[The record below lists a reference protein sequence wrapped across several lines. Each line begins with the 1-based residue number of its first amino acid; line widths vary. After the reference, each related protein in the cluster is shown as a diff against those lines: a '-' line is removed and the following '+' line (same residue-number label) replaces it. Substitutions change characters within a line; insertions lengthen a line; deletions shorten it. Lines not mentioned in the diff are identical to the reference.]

1 VLAKVLSFVPN
12 SFAYIVGRLGDI
24 RESSGGRHIDERVE
38 LEMEERRFY
47 EEMKRE
53 EGKEEL

>member
-1 VLAKVLSFVPN
+1 MLAKVLSFVPN

-38 LEMEERRFY
+38 LEMEERGF
-47 EEMKRE
+47 MKR
-53 EGKEEL
+53 